1 MKHVLVVA
9 NQTLGGKDLLD
20 AVAARMREGPCQ
32 FTLLVPEA
40 HRDNMRSLNE
50 MAIGAPVGFLD
61 DGSRAEA
68 AHRRLAQGLEEF
80 RARGATVDGFVG
92 PEDPVRAV
100 HDLLK
105 HRRFDEIILSTLP
118 KRVSRWLGVDLPSK
132 VAGLGLPV
140 TTVTAKEVQRQ
151 DAEV

>member
-20 AVAARMREGPCQ
+20 AVAARVKEGPCR
-32 FTLLVPEA
+32 FTLLVPVA
-40 HRDNMRSLNE
+40 HRDNLRSLDE
-50 MAIGAPVGFLD
+50 MVIGAPVGSLD

-68 AHRRLAQGLEEF
+68 AHRRLAEGLEEL

-118 KRVSRWLGVDLPSK
+118 VGRSRWLHRDVPHRLERTSH
-132 VAGLGLPV
+132 LPV
-140 TTVTAKEVQRQ
+140 TVVTAR
-151 DAEV
+151 AIGTSA